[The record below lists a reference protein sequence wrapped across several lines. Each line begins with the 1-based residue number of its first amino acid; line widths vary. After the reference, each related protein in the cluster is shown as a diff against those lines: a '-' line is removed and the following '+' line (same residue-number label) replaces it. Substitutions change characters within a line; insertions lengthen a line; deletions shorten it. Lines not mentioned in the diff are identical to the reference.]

1 MTARQGSECSDT
13 VGIMASTL
21 LTPPKP
27 DIPEDHGG
35 GDGLGGLPPGG
46 DGFGGGDSGV
56 PEYRVSPHTY
66 LLGMWFALIAIVML
80 FAGFTSAMVVRRG
93 FSFDWVSIAMPRLLW
108 VNTGVLLASSLSLE
122 FSRRSLTRNAAADF
136 SRWLA
141 VTVVLGVAFLGGQ
154 LVVWRQL
161 AARGVYLATNPSS
174 SFFYVLTAAHGVH
187 LLGGILA
194 LGYVAFCAGRIARGS
209 KRRTALDVTA
219 IYWHFMDVLW
229 IYIFIL
235 LIRWA

>member
-1 MTARQGSECSDT
+1 
-13 VGIMASTL
+13 MASTV

-27 DIPEDHGG
+27 EMSDGRGG
-35 GDGLGGLPPGG
+35 AGRIPPGG
-46 DGFGGGDSGV
+46 DGFGGGSSGL
-56 PEYRVSPHTY
+56 PEHRVSSHTY
-66 LLGMWFALIAIVML
+66 QLGMWFALIAIVML

-93 FSFDWVSIAMPRLLW
+93 MSFDWVSIAMPRLLW

-141 VTVVLGVAFLGGQ
+141 VTVVLGVAFLAGQ

-161 AARGVYLATNPSS
+161 AARGIYLATNPSS

-187 LLGGILA
+187 LLGGVLA
-194 LGYVAFCAGRIARGS
+194 LGYVAVCAGRIARGS

-229 IYIFIL
+229 VYVFFL
-235 LIRWA
+235 LTRWA